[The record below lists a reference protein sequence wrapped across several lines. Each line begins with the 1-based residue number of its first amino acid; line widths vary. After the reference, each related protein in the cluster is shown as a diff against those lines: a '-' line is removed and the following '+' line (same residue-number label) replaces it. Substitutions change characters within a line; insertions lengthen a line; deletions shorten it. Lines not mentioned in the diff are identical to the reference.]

1 VNIQERVLCAP
12 AGTDSK
18 EADDPSGLYGPGPSV
33 ALEALGVRRTI
44 NWGKRWQTGT
54 AAYWIATTDFSRID
68 GHLDKTGRHRLGS
81 SLREE
86 VAACVLGGF
95 GMPFELGL
103 AAFHAVRE
111 RGLLSEGHS
120 VRGGEIEKILRRPL
134 TVFGTTRKYRFP
146 SQRAD
151 RLTRCLAFLDDG
163 NLPSE
168 PLQVRDWLLQAPG
181 IGPKTASWIVR
192 NHFDSDDV
200 AILDIHVIRAGA
212 AAGVFDPGWGVARN
226 YLIMEAFFLE
236 WARRGGV
243 RASDLDA
250 TIWSEQATTS
260 RLRHRF

>member
-1 VNIQERVLCAP
+1 MNILCAP

-120 VRGGEIEKILRRPL
+120 VRGGEIEKILRRP
-134 TVFGTTRKYRFP
+134 RF
-146 SQRAD
+146 
-151 RLTRCLAFLDDG
+151 
-163 NLPSE
+163 
-168 PLQVRDWLLQAPG
+168 
-181 IGPKTASWIVR
+181 WI
-192 NHFDSDDV
+192 F
-200 AILDIHVIRAGA
+200 
-212 AAGVFDPGWGVARN
+212 
-226 YLIMEAFFLE
+226 M
-236 WARRGGV
+236 
-243 RASDLDA
+243 
-250 TIWSEQATTS
+250 
-260 RLRHRF
+260 

>member
-1 VNIQERVLCAP
+1 VNTNEIALCAP
-12 AGTDSK
+12 ASAESK
-18 EADDPSGLYGPGPSV
+18 EAGDSSGLYGSGPSV
-33 ALEALGVRRTI
+33 ALEALGVSRTI
-44 NWGKRWQTGT
+44 NWGQRWQSGT
-54 AAYWIATTDFSRID
+54 AAYWVATTDFSRAE

-86 VAACVLGGF
+86 VAACILGGF

-111 RGLLSEGHS
+111 RGFLGEGHS
-120 VRGGEIEKILRRPL
+120 ACGGEIEKILRGPL
-134 TVFGTTRKYRFP
+134 NVFGTTRKYRFP

-151 RLTRCLAFLDDG
+151 RLTRCLAFLDKG

-200 AILDIHVIRAGA
+200 AILDIHVIRAGV
-212 AAGVFDPGWGVARN
+212 AAGVFDSGWGVARN
-226 YLIMEAFFLE
+226 YQIMEAFFLE
-236 WARRGGV
+236 WARHGGV

-250 TIWSEQATTS
+250 TIWSEQSTTS
-260 RLRHRF
+260 RLRQRV